1 MLSHDLERMAMAGW
15 LVQIL
20 PSEDGIYR
28 VKINVGENEYV
39 GESPFSLVQA
49 VEQAEASVN
58 SARQNNPN

>member
-28 VKINVGENEYV
+28 VKINVGGNEYL
-39 GESPFSLVQA
+39 GESAFSIVQA
-49 VEQAEASVN
+49 IEKAEASLSSVI
-58 SARQNNPN
+58 NPQE